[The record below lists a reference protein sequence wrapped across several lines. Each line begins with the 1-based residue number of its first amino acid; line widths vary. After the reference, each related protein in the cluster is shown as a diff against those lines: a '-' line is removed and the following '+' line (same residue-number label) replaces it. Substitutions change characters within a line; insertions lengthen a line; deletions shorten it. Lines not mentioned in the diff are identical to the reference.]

1 MNMPFS
7 FRYIHDWENVISKGF
22 GLLELMTSLV
32 VVGILA
38 TVAFPSYRTYV
49 LKAKV
54 SETYVATNAIDKGQR
69 VFFGEYGEFR
79 SLAGSPARP
88 NFVGG
93 SDALLVVQDTLD
105 LKELGYPLAVGSRSF
120 FAYKA
125 LAGKTDL
132 SGNDITLSQTDFPG
146 DGLHGRVMYQR
157 HGAPLMALN
166 VSGPQA
172 CSPIINV
179 TYFNGLP
186 ISSTTQK
193 QYNWVVMLG
202 YANFHN
208 MNCNG
213 NACDSCYVVLKT
225 LIYYE
230 NKFTL
235 LIPNV
240 ELRENFLQQ

>member
-1 MNMPFS
+1 MPFS

-38 TVAFPSYRTYV
+38 TIGIPSYKTYV

-54 SETYVATNAIDKGQR
+54 SETYVTTAAIDQGQR
-69 VFFGEYGEFR
+69 IFFGEYGEFR
-79 SLAGSPARP
+79 SLAGSPLRP

-105 LKELGYPLAVGSRSF
+105 LKELGYPLAVGSKSF

-132 SGNDITLSQTDFPG
+132 NGDDITTSQTDFPG
-146 DGLHGRVMYQR
+146 YGLNGRMMYQR
-157 HGAPLMALN
+157 HGAPLMSLN
-166 VSGPQA
+166 VTGAQA

-179 TYFNGLP
+179 SNFNGLP
-186 ISSTTQK
+186 IGSTTQK

-202 YANFHN
+202 YANFTN
-208 MNCNG
+208 MNCSG
-213 NACDSCYVVLKT
+213 AACDSCYVVLKT
-225 LIYYE
+225 LIYYQ

-235 LIPNV
+235 FIPNV
-240 ELRENFLQQ
+240 ELRENFLQ